1 MLHEVAPLLKYG
13 KYCGILYSGCSG
25 ETPCDD
31 LDACCMMHDQ
41 CVLDNNYNYL
51 SDECSQRMMK
61 CMDEFKNSGAPTFN
75 GNKCEVDHVI
85 ELINEVM
92 EAVLELRKVFPKP

>member
-41 CVLDNNYNYL
+41 CVLDNN
-51 SDECSQRMMK
+51 C
-61 CMDEFKNSGAPTFN
+61 EFNSSLITFFIQISCIFMPTIPHLFMLFIDKN
-75 GNKCEVDHVI
+75 I
-85 ELINEVM
+85 I
-92 EAVLELRKVFPKP
+92 